1 MSLSDIYVHLNQ
13 LGYKIEVLGDISTLK
28 VNDYYIENRCIDS
41 GFRVIG
47 NNVFLSVYYGE
58 DVVRFFKQR
67 LLK

>member
-13 LGYKIEVLGDISTLK
+13 LGYKVEVLVGTSTLK
-28 VNDYYIENRCIDS
+28 VNDYYIENRCIGS
-41 GFRVIG
+41 GFRVTG
-47 NNVFLSVYYGE
+47 DNVFLSVYYGE

>member
-13 LGYKIEVLGDISTLK
+13 LGYNIEVLGDISTLK

-41 GFRVIG
+41 GFRVTG
-47 NNVFLSVYYGE
+47 DNVFLSVYYGE